1 VITQGQITIDM
12 NSDRGTISIPIINDD
27 VDEENETFFLE
38 LQSVIN
44 GSASIDNARSVITII
59 DNDGPAPTQHSR
71 FNRYL

>member
-1 VITQGQITIDM
+1 VITRGQITIDM
-12 NSDRGTISIPIINDD
+12 NSDRGTISIPIINDN

-59 DNDGPAPTQHSR
+59 DNDGPAPTTDIYNSV
-71 FNRYL
+71 